1 MNDEIVIYKS
11 EDGVIKVDVLFADE
25 TVWLTQD
32 QMSSLFQRDK
42 SVISRHI
49 RNIFDEGELDENVV
63 VAKNAITTRHG
74 ALEGKVQTHE
84 VNY

>member
-1 MNDEIVIYKS
+1 MNDEVVIYKS